1 MSHFAKLERGALR
14 FTSLVKGNFENE
26 QLYLQSKFVIG
37 RALLTAFIKE
47 PSISP
52 PESVEEEEEAAGSSG
67 TAPDA
72 AVAPERCVRVT
83 TDYLTPKANRYS
95 LAPRRPL

>member
-1 MSHFAKLERGALR
+1 MSLDK
-14 FTSLVKGNFENE
+14 SYSEND
-26 QLYLQSKFVIG
+26 LLFLDTWLLDIG
-37 RALLTAFIKE
+37 RAPLTAFIKE

-52 PESVEEEEEAAGSSG
+52 PESVEEEAGSSG

-72 AVAPERCVRVT
+72 AVAAEQCVRVT

-95 LAPRRPL
+95 LPKRL

>member
-1 MSHFAKLERGALR
+1 M
-14 FTSLVKGNFENE
+14 GNK
-26 QLYLQSKFVIG
+26 QLYLLANFDIG
-37 RALLTAFIKE
+37 RSLLTAFKKE

-52 PESVEEEEEAAGSSG
+52 PESVEEAGSSG

-72 AVAPERCVRVT
+72 AVAAEHSLHARVT

-95 LAPRRPL
+95 LPKRL